1 MTQEEL
7 IRYLK
12 ENLKIK
18 VSRYTELGYYGSDVL
33 KVSLILDKNVIDYDT
48 EYLDD

>member
-7 IRYLK
+7 IQYLK

-33 KVSLILDKNVIDYDT
+33 KVSLVLDKHVIDRDT
-48 EYLDD
+48 IYLDD